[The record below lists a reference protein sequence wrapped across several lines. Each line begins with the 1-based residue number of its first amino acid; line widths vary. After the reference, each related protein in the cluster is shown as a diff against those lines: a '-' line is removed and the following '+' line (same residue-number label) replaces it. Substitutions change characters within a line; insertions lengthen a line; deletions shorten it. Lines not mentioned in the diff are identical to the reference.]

1 MDKCVVV
8 FFLAMLIPGG
18 CKSPAEKQVNS
29 PLGEGALAHYR
40 EPPSFDAGMGVEQA
54 YAAIPHRR
62 TVWTEEGSAVPAE
75 EKTYLKGMFQALDQA
90 VAVRV
95 SALQDFSNG
104 RFERVDVDAEF
115 DLLISYVQ
123 GMAVPGKLATYHKEI
138 LAGLSGEK
146 QFFNEWRAQRDR
158 FPFAQ
163 QIANHP
169 GVRSSSA
176 ALRAAYAELMA
187 NYPGEGASNKE
198 AFFDY
203 HCALDFL

>member
-1 MDKCVVV
+1 
-8 FFLAMLIPGG
+8 
-18 CKSPAEKQVNS
+18 
-29 PLGEGALAHYR
+29 
-40 EPPSFDAGMGVEQA
+40 MGVEQA

-75 EKTYLKGMFQALDQA
+75 EKGYLKAVFQILDQA

-95 SALQDFSNG
+95 ATLKDYSSN
-104 RFERVDVDAEF
+104 RFDGVDVDAEF

-123 GMAVPGKLATYHKEI
+123 AMAVPGKLTTYHQDI
-138 LAGLSGEK
+138 LDGLLGEK
-146 QFFNEWRAQRDR
+146 QFFSEWRRQRDK
-158 FPFAQ
+158 FPFAE

-176 ALRAAYAELMA
+176 ALRRAYAELMA
-187 NYPGEGASNKE
+187 KYPGEGATNKE